1 MSQMIVVSDE
11 LYEKLQ
17 RSARQHGIEVVDFIE
32 RLIEKENEVDSF
44 STPLHISPEN
54 QAVYDEIM
62 ALRERI
68 AQDLTGPVDIDQW
81 IREDRER

>member
-1 MSQMIVVSDE
+1 MTQMIAVPNE

-17 RSARQHGIEVVDFIE
+17 RSAQQRGIEVVDYLE
-32 RLIEKENEVDSF
+32 RLIEQENKS
-44 STPLHISPEN
+44 SSSPMTSRITPEN
-54 QAVYDEIM
+54 QALYDEVM

-68 AQDLTGPVDIDQW
+68 AQDMTGPVDIDQW